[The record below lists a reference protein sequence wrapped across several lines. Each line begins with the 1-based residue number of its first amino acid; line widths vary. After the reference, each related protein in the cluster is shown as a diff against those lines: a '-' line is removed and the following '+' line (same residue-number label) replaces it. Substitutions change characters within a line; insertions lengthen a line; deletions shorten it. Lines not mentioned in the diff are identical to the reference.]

1 MVRPLTS
8 NDTTTRKMVQVL
20 KLLILARWVAGSNL
34 VGVSTVLTGVLHDLF
49 QSLDASP

>member
-1 MVRPLTS
+1 MVHLTS

-20 KLLILARWVAGSNL
+20 KLLILERWVAGSNL
-34 VGVSTVLTGVLHDLF
+34 VGTQTVQTGVFHGLF